1 MVASKSSLNGA
12 MEPVRSVGRVFF
24 PLDEELGLTSSDL
37 TPHAT
42 SGIGAF
48 SHLDAFWTS
57 RPTAGGSAGCAGEQ
71 GQCPALHAASWR
83 GSLAGVGRADRR
95 DPAKPAPS
103 ADRSGEAGDER
114 GWGHGSISKGDLGR
128 SQNAGD
134 RGSRGHAS
142 RGSASPEPLVL
153 FAAGGCDRV

>member
-1 MVASKSSLNGA
+1 

-24 PLDEELGLTSSDL
+24 PLDEELGLTNSAL

-42 SGIGAF
+42 SGICAL
-48 SHLDAFWTS
+48 SRLDAFWAS
-57 RPTAGGSAGCAGEQ
+57 PPTAGGSAWCAGEQ

-114 GWGHGSISKGDLGR
+114 VCGHGCITDG
-128 SQNAGD
+128 A
-134 RGSRGHAS
+134 
-142 RGSASPEPLVL
+142 
-153 FAAGGCDRV
+153 